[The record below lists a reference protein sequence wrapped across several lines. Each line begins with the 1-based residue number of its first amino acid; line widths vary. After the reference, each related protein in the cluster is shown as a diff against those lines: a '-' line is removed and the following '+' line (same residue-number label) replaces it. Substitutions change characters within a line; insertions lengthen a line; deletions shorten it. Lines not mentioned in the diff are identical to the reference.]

1 VSHPRGAIYNGG
13 HQTPPE
19 PPRAIRQGARGGN
32 PPPWQ
37 MTTDGPQMSPLP
49 NRMAPLRRNLG
60 FLRRWLQNPRAVG
73 AVIPS
78 SRSLASAMAAPI
90 DLAAPGAVVELG
102 GGTGN
107 VTAAL
112 LEAGVPPRDLAV
124 VERDPAFARVI
135 SARFPEVRVLQ
146 GDAAELRRL
155 LREAGIGP
163 VKAVVSGLPLLSIP
177 ERICLRIIAEA
188 TGALTEGGV
197 LVQFTYGPSSPVSRR
212 ILQRLGLEARRT
224 SWVVENFPPASV
236 WRYRPAAQRVEEK
249 RSA

>member
-1 VSHPRGAIYNGG
+1 
-13 HQTPPE
+13 
-19 PPRAIRQGARGGN
+19 
-32 PPPWQ
+32 

-49 NRMAPLRRNLG
+49 NRMAPLRRNLD

-73 AVIPS
+73 AVVPS
-78 SRSLASAMAAPI
+78 SRSLASAMAAEI
-90 DLAAPGAVVELG
+90 DLTAPGAVVELG

-107 VTAAL
+107 ITAAL
-112 LEAGVPPRDLAV
+112 LEAGVPAQDLAV
-124 VERDPAFARVI
+124 VERDPGFAKVI
-135 SARFPEVRVLQ
+135 SARFPEARVLR

-163 VKAVVSGLPLLSIP
+163 VKAVISGLPLLSIP
-177 ERICLRIIAEA
+177 ERTCLRIIAEA
-188 TGALTEGGV
+188 TAALTEGGV

-212 ILQRLGLEARRT
+212 ILRRLGLEARRT

-236 WRYRPAAQRVEEK
+236 WRYRPAMQRIEEK